1 MNSDFLLAIFAM
13 ILAFGI
19 IMLVVFAAQWIIFW
33 LLKKFFSVNIPI
45 IYRVVISVTVT
56 YLVYFVYFKR

>member
-56 YLVYFVYFKR
+56 YLVYFVYFRR